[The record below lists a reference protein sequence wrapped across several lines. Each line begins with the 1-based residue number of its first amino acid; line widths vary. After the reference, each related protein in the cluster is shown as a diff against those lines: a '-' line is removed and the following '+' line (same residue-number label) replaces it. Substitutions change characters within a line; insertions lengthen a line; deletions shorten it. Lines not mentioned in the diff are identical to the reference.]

1 LWSAVALAAV
11 CALTGTAA
19 QARQATE
26 AAAADGTLRH
36 VLLTEDTGPVL
47 LDRRTGARR
56 SAGPAG
62 ATALPDAVT
71 RNGRAVVLASTA
83 EDLVPGDTNGVA
95 DVFVV
100 RPR

>member
-1 LWSAVALAAV
+1 
-11 CALTGTAA
+11 
-19 QARQATE
+19 
-26 AAAADGTLRH
+26 
-36 VLLTEDTGPVL
+36 
-47 LDRRTGARR
+47 
-56 SAGPAG
+56 
-62 ATALPDAVT
+62 VT